1 MKNNLIKISA
11 AIVALSIYQSVPV
24 QAQSQTKE
32 VTEVTRTH
40 GDGSTTTTTTTKYK
54 ITDVEREKIRTY
66 VKKTDKAK
74 RAKGFTRSTSYTTE
88 FPATW
93 RERVVIGEP
102 MPEVYYSQ
110 AYDLPSEIIELGQPD
125 PATRLV
131 ALDGSVIRVETGTRR
146 VLDVYQMEL
155 D

>member
-1 MKNNLIKISA
+1 MKNNIIKISA
-11 AIVALSIYQSVPV
+11 AIVALSVYQSVPV
-24 QAQSQTKE
+24 QAETKE
-32 VTEVTRTH
+32 VTEVTRTRA
-40 GDGSTTTTTTTKYK
+40 DGSTVTTTTTKTK
-54 ITDVEREKIRTY
+54 ITEDDREKLRSYI
-66 VKKTDKAK
+66 KKTEKSK
-74 RAKGFTRSTSYTTE
+74 RAKGFTRTTTYTTE

-110 AYDLPSEIIELGQPD
+110 AYDV
-125 PATRLV
+125 PADVVTVSTEPGTRLI
-131 ALDGSVIRVETGTRR
+131 ALDGSVIRVDTTSRR